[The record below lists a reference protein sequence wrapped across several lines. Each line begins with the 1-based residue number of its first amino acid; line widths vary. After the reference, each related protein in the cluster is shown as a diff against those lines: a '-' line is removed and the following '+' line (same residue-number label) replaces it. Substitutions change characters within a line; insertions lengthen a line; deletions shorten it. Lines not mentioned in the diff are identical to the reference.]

1 MKTESNVK
9 TVMAPQDVVYARLS
23 DLTNV
28 SKVRERLDDPEF
40 QQQLSQQMPDGH
52 KIDEIRERLDSMQFD
67 ADSVSMDVPPIGNV
81 AIRIIEREP
90 EKCIKF
96 ESVNSPIHFYLW
108 IQLLPLTDTSSKMR
122 LTVDADVNPF
132 MRMMVEKPLKE
143 GVEKLADMLA
153 SLPY

>member
-9 TVMAPQDVVYARLS
+9 TVMASQHVVYARMS
-23 DLTNV
+23 DLNNV
-28 SKVRERLDDPEF
+28 GKVRERFDDPDF
-40 QQQLSQQMPDGH
+40 QQQLSQQVPDDQ
-52 KIDEIRERLDSMQFD
+52 KIEEIRERLDSMQFD

-96 ESVNSPIHFYLW
+96 ESINSPIHFYMW
-108 IQLLPLTDTSSKMR
+108 VQLLPLTDTTSRMR

-132 MRMMVEKPLKE
+132 MRMMVEKPLRE

>member
-9 TVMAPQDVVYARLS
+9 TVMASQHVVYARMS
-23 DLTNV
+23 DLNNV
-28 SKVRERLDDPEF
+28 GKVRERFDDPDF
-40 QQQLSQQMPDGH
+40 QQQLSQQVPDDQ
-52 KIDEIRERLDSMQFD
+52 KIEEIRERLDSMQFD

-96 ESVNSPIHFYLW
+96 ESINSPIHFYMW
-108 IQLLPLTDTSSKMR
+108 VQLLPLTDTTSRMR
-122 LTVDADVNPF
+122 LTVEADVNPF
-132 MRMMVEKPLKE
+132 MRMMVEKPLRE